1 MRRKERDTYS
11 ANNIIGTGIDG
22 DKKKKKKKK
31 ENALFV

>member
-22 DKKKKKKKK
+22 DKKKKKK